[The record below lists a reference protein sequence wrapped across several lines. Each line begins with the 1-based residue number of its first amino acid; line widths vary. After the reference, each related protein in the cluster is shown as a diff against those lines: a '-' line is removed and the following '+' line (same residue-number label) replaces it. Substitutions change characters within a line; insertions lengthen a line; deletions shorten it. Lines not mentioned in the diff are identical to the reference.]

1 MLNCDII
8 VVNVFIGKNK
18 DNCILQHVWQL
29 SVSPQNI
36 NTHKPTAVHTVKNTH
51 KGNENIEKKC
61 QSDYKNKYKI
71 IMKNVY
77 MSINKDR

>member
-1 MLNCDII
+1 
-8 VVNVFIGKNK
+8 
-18 DNCILQHVWQL
+18 
-29 SVSPQNI
+29 
-36 NTHKPTAVHTVKNTH
+36 VHTVKNTH